1 MKLTFFLLIR
11 SCILVM
17 YIRDL
22 GLTQT
27 EYLLTTSATVEFWDA
42 TDSPRDRR
50 RVCIFVYIV
59 EADFALIS
67 L

>member
-50 RVCIFVYIV
+50 ECVYLSI
-59 EADFALIS
+59 LWRQI
-67 L
+67 LL